1 MRLQFGGY
9 RTIDA
14 TPLELAPQFTPTVAR
29 QPAPLYIRNVMPVL
43 QRTHIPL
50 FLVLICFFWTSFY
63 GLNFGAHWDE
73 ARAKLDSVRD
83 SVNTGWFIQGA
94 SGESNGM

>member
-1 MRLQFGGY
+1 M
-9 RTIDA
+9 T
-14 TPLELAPQFTPTVAR
+14 APQPTR
-29 QPAPLYIRNVMPVL
+29 ILF
-43 QRTHIPL
+43 

-94 SGESNGM
+94 SGESNGMNYNYGGVN